1 MHAQSTWLGKVC
13 VRVRDKKSLFWVK
26 GPEQTAGQKENMR
39 EMKQDGPVGD
49 TRCHPSL
56 GSYEL

>member
-1 MHAQSTWLGKVC
+1 MCAC
-13 VRVRDKKSLFWVK
+13 VTKNLCFGFK

-49 TRCHPSL
+49 TRFPPSL
-56 GSYEL
+56 GCYELQL